1 MHRLSPVGWT
11 GGDDLAEE
19 QRGRPRPPGP
29 LLGGQRDHRAAA
41 DVALQKVDQLFVR
54 ATVESLDQQNTRTL
68 SRSMTLDKLTADD
81 PRQSRSSSW
90 RSQNENKSSRWSSQ
104 LSQ

>member
-41 DVALQKVDQLFVR
+41 DVALQKVDQLFV
-54 ATVESLDQQNTRTL
+54 
-68 SRSMTLDKLTADD
+68 
-81 PRQSRSSSW
+81 
-90 RSQNENKSSRWSSQ
+90 
-104 LSQ
+104 